1 MIKILTYH
9 TINPKQWQELI
20 ETSTTATWFQSP
32 EAYRFYQSVGGMQA
46 FVYGV
51 SEQGRLVG
59 VIVGYTTQEQSNFK
73 QHFTCRTIIYG
84 GPLLA
89 NDISETALAELLKA
103 VSECRV

>member
-46 FVYGV
+46 FAYGV
-51 SEQGRLVG
+51 FEEDKLVG
-59 VIVGYTTQEQSNFK
+59 VVVGYITEERCSLK
-73 QHFTCRTIIYG
+73 QFFTRRAIIYG

-89 NDISETALAELLKA
+89 EDISETALAELLKA